1 MTRFKSSARR
11 AIGFVFSINE
21 YGLIHESV
29 KATIKSFKDNP
40 EVAYELQLI
49 LESMEKQ
56 AECIV
61 DIF

>member
-40 EVAYELQLI
+40 EVQYEFQLI
-49 LESMEKQ
+49 LDSIEKQ

-61 DIF
+61 DIY